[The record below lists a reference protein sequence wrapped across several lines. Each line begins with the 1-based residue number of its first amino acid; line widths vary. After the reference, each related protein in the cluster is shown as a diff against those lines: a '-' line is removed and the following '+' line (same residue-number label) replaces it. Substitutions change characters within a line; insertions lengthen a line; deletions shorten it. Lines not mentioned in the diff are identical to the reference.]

1 MQSKSSHTKSHFS
14 RVTIAHLRLICL
26 PFVASCVLLSPNV
39 SPVTAASAITAL
51 GVIILPSAYTLA
63 FNEIHCRALA
73 YLDRSDKLRGLAQNS
88 HGMFRRQLMQNPTSR
103 FLGMANNRKRM
114 NCDPC
119 DFSRNKIK
127 TYAMSS
133 DSSSPHDKCRPL
145 VIVLAGPTA
154 VGKSDVAAE
163 LCSHSMATEIM
174 CCHQQAHTMTNSNE
188 SKEWSNTTARLETR
202 GHVISADSV
211 QVYRGVS
218 IGANK
223 PSLED
228 MERTPHHLVDIVD
241 PPNHDIACKD
251 EEGNVSV
258 NGTIKVSSYNAADWM
273 RDAEYVIQK
282 LTLHEAVDAGDGD
295 QNDNSDTN
303 NQEIVRRRNCIDD
316 YFNESVQ
323 TEALVTS
330 RIPILPVV
338 VGGTMFYLNWLVH
351 GRPDAVRPTEEAL
364 KRAADMISKFQGH
377 SESGAAVRCDDGG
390 HHRDDEI
397 DGPVKQGNTVD
408 EEADR
413 KQEAVDERAWTN
425 ASEYVSS
432 LGPVLLVECRNYAEG
447 IEDEEDEATI
457 LSNLTENEVYTGIRS
472 GGLSDLGYD
481 VRCFFLCPDD
491 RMLHFHAV
499 DKRCEEM
506 LCRGLL
512 RETADL
518 FLSGGLPEDSQ
529 VTRAIGYRQSL
540 DYLLRK
546 DAKMND
552 HDTFLTFV
560 DNFATATRQYAKKQM
575 QWFRRDREFAF
586 IPIKIECNKEDRV
599 KDAAKLI
606 ADMCQLS
613 RNDFDAQLTFDID
626 DIAVNEAETSVNVQ
640 LPLPA
645 RTKLA
650 NEQQGKGMKFFIS
663 KRNILTLGSAELRDV
678 MAEADKCTILIQRL
692 EAV

>member
-1 MQSKSSHTKSHFS
+1 MQSKSSHTKSHLS
-14 RVTIAHLRLICL
+14 RVTIALLRLIRL

-163 LCSHSMATEIM
+163 LCSHSMATEILF
-174 CCHQQAHTMTNSNE
+174 CHQQAHTMTNSNE

-223 PSLED
+223 PSLEE

-251 EEGNVSV
+251 EEGNASV
-258 NGTIKVSSYNAADWM
+258 NGTKKVSSYNAADWM

-303 NQEIVRRRNCIDD
+303 NKEIVRRRKCIDD

-364 KRAADMISKFQGH
+364 TRAADMISKFQGH

-390 HHRDDEI
+390 HHPDDEI

-413 KQEAVDERAWTN
+413 KQEAADERAWTN

-432 LGPVLLVECRNYAEG
+432 LGPVFASRVSKLCGRDWYRLRRLLEVAYTIALSKLQSKICDNV
-447 IEDEEDEATI
+447 EDEEDEATI

-491 RMLHFHAV
+491 RMLHFTPWTS
-499 DKRCEEM
+499 D
-506 LCRGLL
+506 
-512 RETADL
+512 
-518 FLSGGLPEDSQ
+518 
-529 VTRAIGYRQSL
+529 SL

-546 DAKMND
+546 GAKMND

-599 KDAAKLI
+599 KDSAKLI

-613 RNDFDAQLTFDID
+613 RNDFDAQLTFDVD
-626 DIAVNEAETSVNVQ
+626 DILVNEAETSVNVQ
-640 LPLPA
+640 VPLPA

-678 MAEADKCTILIQRL
+678 MTEADKCTILIQRL